1 MQAFTKLTSIAA
13 PLPMM
18 NVDTDMIIPKQFLK
32 TIKRSG
38 LGEGLFFELRF
49 DQAGREIG
57 DFVLNRA
64 AYRNAAIL
72 VAGENFGC
80 GSSREHAPWALLDYG
95 IRCIIA
101 PSFADIFY
109 NNCFKNGILPVV
121 LPKAD
126 VDALSALVS
135 QQPEVAITVDLTAQT
150 VDAPGLA
157 PMRFEID
164 PFRKHCLLH
173 GLDDIGLTMQKAA
186 AIDSF
191 EERQRAQYPWLFR

>member
-1 MQAFTKLTSIAA
+1 M
-13 PLPMM
+13 
-18 NVDTDMIIPKQFLK
+18 
-32 TIKRSG
+32 
-38 LGEGLFFELRF
+38 
-49 DQAGREIG
+49 
-57 DFVLNRA
+57 
-64 AYRNAAIL
+64 
-72 VAGENFGC
+72 
-80 GSSREHAPWALLDYG
+80 
-95 IRCIIA
+95 
-101 PSFADIFY
+101 
-109 NNCFKNGILPVV
+109 V

-150 VDAPGLA
+150 VDAPSLA

-191 EERQRAQYPWLFR
+191 EERQRAQYPWLFC